1 MLALLNSTALA
12 GILLPA
18 CMYVCNECAC
28 SSTTSVHNPHFSLSC
43 SLAYCI
49 TQCSANPATRK
60 ARIYSETDSSPV
72 KKARRQKETEEHGR
86 EILGGESRERR
97 NAQR

>member
-12 GILLPA
+12 GLLLPA
-18 CMYVCNECAC
+18 CMYAAKCVCR
-28 SSTTSVHNPHFSLSC
+28 STTLVHNPHFSLSC

-49 TQCSANPATRK
+49 TQCSANPPTQK
-60 ARIYSETDSSPV
+60 ARIYPETDSSPV
-72 KKARRQKETEEHGR
+72 KKARRQKETEEHVR
-86 EILGGESRERR
+86 EILEGESREKR